1 MKNVMLIDQDSK
13 DYLIS
18 ATFSGRDNS
27 PQAIAIY
34 KEFCG
39 KMCITTN
46 STLWPSVSH
55 LQGFAASG
63 ARGAGKNLKLWS
75 ACVFLPSIIFTCK

>member
-1 MKNVMLIDQDSK
+1 MKNVMLIDRDSK
-13 DYLIS
+13 DHLIS
-18 ATFSGRDNS
+18 ATFAGRDNW

-46 STLWPSVSH
+46 STLLPSVSR
-55 LQGFAASG
+55 LGFAASG

>member
-1 MKNVMLIDQDSK
+1 MKNAMLIDQDPE

-18 ATFSGRDNS
+18 ATFTGRDNL

-46 STLWPSVSH
+46 STLLPSVSH
-55 LQGFAASG
+55 LGFAASG